1 VIGRR
6 ARLATA
12 AAMALLVAT
21 PGARAQ
27 LALFGSYWENV
38 ARAAA
43 ANDAGQVRQLL
54 DSGKSPNDVDD
65 NGRPALDIAVI
76 NGNLQIAAIL
86 IKAKAQLGIRDR
98 LGNTPLHLAAEHHQV
113 EMAKLLI
120 DVGAPVDAEDRNGV
134 TPLMIAARRGYLDI
148 VDALLAKGANP
159 RKTDFTGHDAQS
171 WAADSHRTA
180 IIQALQRAAARR

>member
-1 VIGRR
+1 MTTR
-6 ARLATA
+6 AVRLPA
-12 AAMALLVAT
+12 AAALALVVAT
-21 PGARAQ
+21 GSAHAD
-27 LALFGSYWENV
+27 LALFGTYWDNV

-43 ANDAGQVRQLL
+43 ANDAAQVRQLI

-86 IKAKAQLGIRDR
+86 IKAKAQLGARDR

-120 DVGAPVDAEDRNGV
+120 DVGAPVDAQDRNGA
-134 TPLMIAARRGYLDI
+134 TPLMMAARRGYLDI
-148 VDALLAKGANP
+148 IQLLLAKGANP
-159 RKTDFTGHDAQS
+159 QKTDFTGHDALS

-180 IIQALQRAAARR
+180 VIQALQRAAARR